1 MEVPEELQ
9 NAKILTSY
17 AIETRYPGDYEP
29 VGEDDH
35 LKAVKIAEKVLK
47 WVEKKME
54 KEQPPLDPQSTIS
67 E

>member
-9 NAKILTSY
+9 NAKVLTSY

-29 VGEDDH
+29 VCEDDY
-35 LKAVKIAEKVLK
+35 LKAVKIVEKVLK

-54 KEQPPLDPQSTIS
+54 KEQPPLDP
-67 E
+67 